1 MTNFQDPQ
9 PQSRRAA
16 RQGERSNT
24 AEAEVNGFPPPAS
37 PAANDDMWD
46 TTSRRAAQLPPV
58 TPAAPVESFAPASPS
73 SGRRSA
79 SPSQPQAAPQQPS
92 SGEPLDYVTQQR
104 PPLPPAPETRRP
116 RAAESAPL
124 DEDLAPTQALPKVDQ
139 PQYRVRD
146 YSPEAR
152 RSSVPA
158 PPVVAQS
165 PAAAPP
171 VPEQQPT
178 TVQSFETQSLT
189 LPPATAPSGADFA
202 TPERTMTRRE
212 LRALQQQQAPAVAEE
227 PPALQEPE
235 PVAAAPSQGAVT
247 GILNSLGFIDTGAL
261 PVAVPDPNEA
271 SALALEEQA
280 QQAQQAEIVPTEVE
294 SAWPFAS
301 MDATAPVAPAA
312 AAQPAP
318 APAQSPVAEPLFPPA
333 PAPEPVAESPLPP
346 VAPEPI
352 ANTGLNDALAEFDR
366 LAGASDDVEP
376 QDAAPQVF
384 PESLAPPTPS
394 GVPAPEPYAEEPFPT
409 PVPFIPEPVAAEQPA
424 PALVVEDSPSSEI
437 TWTPPRGHWSTQL
450 DEEDEFHE
458 TTINRSVGTGSTTTS
473 ALVLPSIPESNI
485 SGPLAGSG
493 EIMLTGSIELPQT
506 FSATGASARL
516 EHSSIDKLFESHD
529 AEVVST
535 ESSPVSAVNAVSTRS
550 GSGLGQAP
558 KQQGTKAL
566 TALIIAAASMG
577 ALVVVLLGI
586 AVAVNAF

>member
-16 RQGERSNT
+16 RQGERSGT
-24 AEAEVNGFPPPAS
+24 AEAEVGGFPPPAA
-37 PAANDDMWD
+37 PAAGDDMWD

-58 TPAAPVESFAPASPS
+58 TPAGPTESFAPASPT

-79 SPSQPQAAPQQPS
+79 SSSQPPAAEPQPAV
-92 SGEPLDYVTQQR
+92 GEPLDYVTQQR
-104 PPLPPAPETRRP
+104 PPLPPAPETRRS
-116 RAAESAPL
+116 RAPEAAPF
-124 DEDLAPTQALPKVDQ
+124 DEGLAPTQALPKVDQ

-152 RSSVPA
+152 RSAAPA
-158 PPVVAQS
+158 PVEFAPLAAQPAPVEQPVTIQS
-165 PAAAPP
+165 FQTQSLSLPPAAAPM
-171 VPEQQPT
+171 
-178 TVQSFETQSLT
+178 
-189 LPPATAPSGADFA
+189 TAESA

-212 LRALQQQQAPAVAEE
+212 MRALQQQQAPALAEE

-235 PVAAAPSQGAVT
+235 PVAPAPSQGAVT
-247 GILNSLGFIDTGAL
+247 GILNSLGFIDTDAL

-280 QQAQQAEIVPTEVE
+280 VPTEVVPTEVE
-294 SAWPFAS
+294 SAWPFA
-301 MDATAPVAPAA
+301 TEAA
-312 AAQPAP
+312 AAPQAVSEPS
-318 APAQSPVAEPLFPPA
+318 PAQALFPEPV
-333 PAPEPVAESPLPP
+333 APEPVAESPLPP

-366 LAGASDDVEP
+366 LAGASDEVEP

-384 PESLAPPTPS
+384 PEALAPPTPS

-409 PVPFIPEPVAAEQPA
+409 PVPFIPEPVATDQPA
-424 PALVVEDSPSSEI
+424 ATPVIEDSPSSEI

-450 DEEDEFHE
+450 DEEDEFVE

-473 ALVLPSIPESNI
+473 ALVLPSIPEANI
-485 SGPLAGSG
+485 SGPLSASG
-493 EIMLTGSIELPQT
+493 EIMLTGSIDLPQT
-506 FSATGASARL
+506 FSTPSGSPGRL
-516 EHSSIDKLFESHD
+516 EHSSIDQLFESHD

-535 ESSPVSAVNAVSTRS
+535 ESSPVSAINAISTRS

-577 ALVVVLLGI
+577 VVVIGLLI
-586 AVAVNAF
+586 TALALNVF